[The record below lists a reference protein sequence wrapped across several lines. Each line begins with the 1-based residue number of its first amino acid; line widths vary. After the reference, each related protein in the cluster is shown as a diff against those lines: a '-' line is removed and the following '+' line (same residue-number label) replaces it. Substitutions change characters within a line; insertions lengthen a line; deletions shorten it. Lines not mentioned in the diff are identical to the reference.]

1 LTPAAARDVLAS
13 VRRHAPYALAAAA
26 LCLTACNNDPPKADP
41 SAAQPTAAAQP
52 GPPSSAAAVAK
63 TGEAAPIKPP
73 EGPPACASTA
83 KKTWASGV
91 NKITGLATTELA
103 DGRVAVG
110 LAIGNQPHVLVV
122 GPGGDGKLLKVP
134 VKAGSALGK
143 PLKADE
149 GARTLYRVTPVKV
162 EGDKAQAFVDY
173 REERKDKRR
182 RVACGPADA
191 DAAWINFDD
200 VPYLD
205 RDPKPTGKDL
215 EALFKKH
222 EHEEGEKHEE
232 GDDGYHELRDCRSF
246 ADVRTGETW
255 IVGSVLRGVQ
265 KAEGAIEWSASLV
278 VDTGPQKHEIHLHEV
293 VLKGDPPNLKNFEV
307 PISRSLGDKGYL
319 LAARFGGSL
328 RAGLLNPDKTL
339 KGKLMNYAGFP
350 TLPHAATDAGDVV
363 LVTAVTKDKGLFAL
377 RGLRVSMEKPAL
389 PKALTVIDTH
399 AADKGHT
406 HDHGHDHDQDH
417 VDHSETD
424 PDFVRDSN
432 GKRWVAYIE
441 GERGKGQLQIV
452 PVDEGLQAVGK
463 PFAVTASAELASEAR
478 LLPLEGGAL
487 LVVSLREGETGLEVV
502 TEELRCQVMKE

>member
-1 LTPAAARDVLAS
+1 VRTHAS
-13 VRRHAPYALAAAA
+13 FALAAAA
-26 LCLTACNNDPPKADP
+26 LYLGACNNDPKPDP
-41 SAAQPTAAAQP
+41 SAAPPTAAAPTASAP
-52 GPPSSAAAVAK
+52 GAVSSAASAP
-63 TGEAAPIKPP
+63 TSEALPLKAP
-73 EGPPACASTA
+73 EGPPACASTG
-83 KKTWASGV
+83 KKTWATGV

-134 VKAGSALGK
+134 IKASSVLGK

-149 GARTLYRVTPVKV
+149 GSRILFRVTPVKV
-162 EGDKAQAFVDY
+162 EGEKAHAFVDY
-173 REERKDKRR
+173 RDERKDKRR
-182 RVACGPADA
+182 RVACGPAEA
-191 DAAWINFDD
+191 DDAWINFDD

-222 EHEEGEKHEE
+222 EHEAGEEKHEE
-232 GDDGYHELRDCRSF
+232 GDEGYHELRDCRSF
-246 ADVRTGETW
+246 ADVRTGEAW

-265 KAEGAIEWSASLV
+265 KEGAIEWSASLV
-278 VDTGPQKHEIHLHEV
+278 VDTGPKKHEIHLHEV
-293 VLKGDPPNLKNFEV
+293 VLKGDPPNLKSFEV

-319 LAARFGGSL
+319 LAARFGGTL
-328 RAGLLNPDKTL
+328 RAGLLNRDKTMR
-339 KGKLMNYAGFP
+339 GKLMSYAGFP
-350 TLPHAATDAGDVV
+350 TLPHATSDAGDVV
-363 LVTAVTKDKGLFAL
+363 LVTAVTKEKGLFAL

-389 PKALTVIDTH
+389 PKALTAIDTH
-399 AADKGHT
+399 ASDKGHT
-406 HDHGHDHDQDH
+406 HEHGHDHEHDH

-441 GERGKGQLQIV
+441 GERGKGKLQIV
-452 PVDEGLQAVGK
+452 PVDEGFQSVGK

-487 LVVSLREGETGLEVV
+487 LVVSLREGEKGLEVV

>member
-1 LTPAAARDVLAS
+1 
-13 VRRHAPYALAAAA
+13 VRTHTPYALAAAA
-26 LCLTACNNDPPKADP
+26 LCLGACNNDPPKADP
-41 SAAQPTAAAQP
+41 SAAQPPSSAQP
-52 GPPSSAAAVAK
+52 APTAVTSAAAVAK
-63 TGEAAPIKPP
+63 TSEALKPP
-73 EGPPACASTA
+73 EGPPACEVSA
-83 KKTWASGV
+83 KKTWATGV

-134 VKAGSALGK
+134 VKAGSALAK
-143 PLKADE
+143 PIKADE
-149 GARTLYRVTPVKV
+149 GTRTLYRVTPFKV
-162 EGDKAQAFVDY
+162 EGDKAHAFVDY

-182 RVACGPADA
+182 RVACGPAEGD
-191 DAAWINFDD
+191 DAWINFDD

-205 RDPKPTGKDL
+205 RDPKPTDK
-215 EALFKKH
+215 ERAEIFKKH
-222 EHEEGEKHEE
+222 EHDDGEAKHEE
-232 GDDGYHELRDCRSF
+232 GDEGYHELRDCRSF
-246 ADVRTGETW
+246 ADVRTGEAW
-255 IVGSVLRGVQ
+255 IVGSVLRGVE
-265 KAEGAIEWSASLV
+265 KEGAIEWSASLV
-278 VDTGPQKHEIHLHEV
+278 VDTGPKKHEVHLHEV
-293 VLKGDPPNLKNFEV
+293 VLKGDPPNLKSFEV

-328 RAGLLNPDKTL
+328 RAGILSRDKTM
-339 KGKLMNYAGFP
+339 KGKLMTYPGFP
-350 TLPHAATDAGDVV
+350 TLPHAASDAGDVV
-363 LVTAVTKDKGLFAL
+363 LVTAVTKEKNLFAL
-377 RGLRVSMEKPAL
+377 RGLRVSMDKPAL

-406 HDHGHDHDQDH
+406 HDHGHDHEHDH

-441 GERGKGQLQIV
+441 GERGKGQLQVV

-463 PFAVTASAELASEAR
+463 AFAVTASAELASEAR

-487 LVVSLREGETGLEVV
+487 LVVSLREGEKGLEVL